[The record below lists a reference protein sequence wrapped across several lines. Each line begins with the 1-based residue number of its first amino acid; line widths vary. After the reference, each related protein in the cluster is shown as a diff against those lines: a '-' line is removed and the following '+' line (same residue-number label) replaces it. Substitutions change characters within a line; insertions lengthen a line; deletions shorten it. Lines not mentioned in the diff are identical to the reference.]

1 MSAGPLMAHELQF
14 SDLFYSSK
22 ECRPRGVSH
31 VVSQGMR
38 SARACFQPGG
48 RRWAP
53 PLRVAYT
60 VSLCPSSPRWATHP
74 SALGSCLHPARPLH
88 HSYQL
93 HPTPPNST
101 QPSIVCRPC
110 RFESCFTDASNAE
123 ASSDVLQAAL
133 PRMQQLTCLVLD
145 NPALDQDVLTAAA
158 GIQTLQRL
166 NASAQWVVL
175 PPGHWQTTVR
185 SLVSVP
191 VLRVSISGWLGPQQ
205 GCKHASQAAW
215 HSWHVCRWTGTHLT
229 SPATE

>member
-1 MSAGPLMAHELQF
+1 MSAGWARSWPTSWAIFVPWHAACIQAGHAV
-14 SDLFYSSK
+14 
-22 ECRPRGVSH
+22 R
-31 VVSQGMR
+31 QGMH
-38 SARACFQPGG
+38 SASWAQMGTAAARA
-48 RRWAP
+48 A
-53 PLRVAYT
+53 
-60 VSLCPSSPRWATHP
+60 VSLCPSSPRWGTHP
-74 SALGSCLHPARPLH
+74 SARGNCLHP
-88 HSYQL
+88 YT
-93 HPTPPNST
+93 PTAPACTTRINST

-123 ASSDVLQAAL
+123 TSSGVLQAAL

-158 GIQTLQRL
+158 GIQTLRRL

-191 VLRVSISGWLGPQQ
+191 VWRVSTLGWLEPRL
-205 GCKHASQAAW
+205 GCKRATQAAW
-215 HSWHVCRWTGTHLT
+215 HAWHVCWSKAQARLA

>member
-1 MSAGPLMAHELQF
+1 MWRVACGQPGHA
-14 SDLFYSSK
+14 
-22 ECRPRGVSH
+22 
-31 VVSQGMR
+31 VSQGVL
-38 SARACFQPGG
+38 SARWAQMGTATARSIHCFPVSILSSMGDPPQRAWELPTP
-48 RRWAP
+48 RPAP
-53 PLRVAYT
+53 APLV
-60 VSLCPSSPRWATHP
+60 
-74 SALGSCLHPARPLH
+74 
-88 HSYQL
+88 
-93 HPTPPNST
+93 PTPPNST